1 MTLVIDASVAIKW
14 FVPEAGSEEA
24 LALLSRRLVAP
35 DLFVAETGHLFS
47 KKVRLRELSPLQ
59 SRLAFEEVR
68 RNVSVFGGAALASA
82 AFELSLAL
90 HHSIYDCWYLA
101 GADALGLPFVT
112 ADAIVAAKVRASGAS
127 TRIYLLGEEIADE

>member
-14 FVPEAGSEEA
+14 SVPESGSEEA

-35 DLFVAETGHLFS
+35 ELFLAETGNLLS
-47 KKVRLRELSPLQ
+47 RKVRRGELGAVQ

-68 RNVSVFGGAALASA
+68 RKVSVFGGATLASA

-127 TRIYLLGEEIADE
+127 TRIYLLGEDIPDD